1 MFTYSESFTRII
13 YITLSSLLLLLSLS
27 RISRSQITPLECYEK
42 ILRSNTGTYEDKY
55 GNVGT
60 YANNV
65 AQNITVDASRPT
77 LTVGRIFSSDG
88 AVARVGSTV
97 TIVLSTSESLMASDE
112 GCVVNDVSGLPIVS
126 GGSGDYQ
133 IVYVIQDGDNNAENS
148 IAVDCIFLDGAGNSN
163 DIHDVYTMNFRID
176 ATLPRFESNVAFVS
190 SNPLKQGDRVEIFL
204 NLENPEEDDGAVSL
218 VQCEVNGHNVNST
231 FQRASSGIYAVT
243 HTVEDGESWEAGEMG
258 YDCTYTLVSIF
269 EPDIW
274 NQNLNLG
281 YEQVH

>member
-1 MFTYSESFTRII
+1 M
-13 YITLSSLLLLLSLS
+13 
-27 RISRSQITPLECYEK
+27 
-42 ILRSNTGTYEDKY
+42 
-55 GNVGT
+55 
-60 YANNV
+60 

-88 AVARVGSTV
+88 AVARVGSTI

-112 GCVVNDVSGLPIVS
+112 GCVVNGVSGLPIVS

-148 IAVDCIFLDGAGNSN
+148 IAVDCIFLDEAGNSN

-258 YDCTYTLVSIF
+258 YDCTYTLVLFFF

>member
-1 MFTYSESFTRII
+1 M
-13 YITLSSLLLLLSLS
+13 SLS
-27 RISRSQITPLECYEK
+27 RIPRLQITPLECYEK

-60 YANNV
+60 YADNV

-112 GCVVNDVSGLPIVS
+112 GCVVNGVSGLPIVS

-148 IAVDCIFLDGAGNSN
+148 IAVDCIFLDEAGNSN

-243 HTVEDGESWEAGEMG
+243 HTVEDGESWEAGEMR
-258 YDCTYTLVSIF
+258 YDCTYTLVLIF